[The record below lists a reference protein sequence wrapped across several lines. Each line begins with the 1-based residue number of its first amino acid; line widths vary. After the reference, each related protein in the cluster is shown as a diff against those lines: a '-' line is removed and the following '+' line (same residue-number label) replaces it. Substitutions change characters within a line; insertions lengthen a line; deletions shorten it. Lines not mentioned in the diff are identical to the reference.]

1 MTTPQPFNPPHGGP
15 AGVADLGALGLVVLE
30 SLVDPIYV
38 LDGDWRITFCNAAF
52 ERHMQ
57 MPKARLVGACLWD
70 TVDPTNRAPLEA
82 AYARVRDSGQP
93 DDFVQASVVYPDRMM
108 DVRLFPVFDGVGVLF
123 RDVTRRV
130 AAERA
135 LATSEEHL
143 RRALSGADMGHWRW
157 DARSDRMF
165 MSERMLALYGL
176 QPEHQ
181 GMHRPALRALVI
193 HPDDIPTVK
202 KAAEDAQADQSQ
214 YETEYRVMR
223 GGEWRWMRV
232 MGGPHIVDGVV
243 VGVHGL
249 IQDIHERK
257 LAGQRL
263 QAEIEERERA
273 QQRQTLLIHE
283 LNHRV
288 KNILAMVQAVAQQTL
303 STAPT
308 PEAARKALDQRLLAL
323 ARAHDVLTRE
333 SWDGAELD
341 DLVSGAVA
349 AHETGPGTR
358 FRTDGPR
365 VRLGPKTAVSL
376 SMVLHELAT
385 NAVKYGALSDKGG
398 WVALDW
404 TATPTTGGLDLRLHW
419 AEHDG
424 PAVKPPERTGFGT
437 RLITQS
443 LAAEQGSAELIYE
456 PQGLVCRMS
465 LLVPTT
471 AGLEMGLP

>member
-1 MTTPQPFNPPHGGP
+1 MTSSLPSTKAPGGP
-15 AGVADLGALGLVVLE
+15 VGIADSAALTLVVLE

-57 MPKARLVGACLWD
+57 MPKSKLVGACLWD

-93 DDFVQASVVYPDRMM
+93 EDFVQASVVYPDRMM

-143 RRALSGADMGHWRW
+143 RRALDGADMGHWRW
-157 DARSDRMF
+157 DSQSDRMF
-165 MSERMLALYGL
+165 MSERTLTLYGL
-176 QPEHQ
+176 QSVHQ
-181 GMHRPALRALVI
+181 GMKRSELRALVI
-193 HPDDIPTVK
+193 HPDDVPGVK
-202 KAAEDAQADQSQ
+202 KATDDAHAGQGA

-223 GGEWRWMRV
+223 DGEWRWMRV
-232 MGGPHIVDGVV
+232 LGAPHVVDGAV

-249 IQDIHERK
+249 VQDIHQRK
-257 LAGQRL
+257 LADQRL
-263 QAEIEERERA
+263 KAEIEERERA

-303 STAPT
+303 SSAPS
-308 PEAARKALDQRLLAL
+308 PEAARKSLDQRLLAL

-333 SWDGAELD
+333 SWDGAELGD
-341 DLVSGAVA
+341 IALGAVA
-349 AHETGPGTR
+349 AHEAGPGLR
-358 FRTDGPR
+358 FRIDGPR
-365 VRLGPKTAVSL
+365 VRLGPKIAVSL

-385 NAVKYGALSDKGG
+385 NAVKYGALSGDDG

-404 TATPTTGGLDLRLHW
+404 TATPAAGGLDLRLRW
-419 AEHDG
+419 SEHDG
-424 PAVKPPERTGFGT
+424 PAVARPERAGFGT

-443 LAAEQGSAELIYE
+443 LAAEQGHAELDYE
-456 PQGLVCRMS
+456 PEGLVCRMS
-465 LLVPTT
+465 LIVPPATGDL
-471 AGLEMGLP
+471 GLL